1 MRRCHFLSPSRSWWG
16 HTLIDLTSSFNPS
29 LGWKYEKRRVKIR
42 KGVFVMPSWSRLCFP
57 RCRWI
62 SPQAHIKGIQ
72 SNQLQH
78 KLRANKFMMKPPV
91 TLVAP
96 MCRRS
101 LNPAPW
107 KDYVEPPRGVKSLK
121 CSEKAAGHELVS
133 LSPSVHLPALV
144 SGGVSHL
151 EALAVAAPRLPPQRC
166 PTNWI
171 HVCCYHAS
179 ASAGHR
185 EGFAG
190 LIRKKTLC

>member
-1 MRRCHFLSPSRSWWG
+1 MWPHHWTKNKEVCVCDALLCFMSRS
-16 HTLIDLTSSFNPS
+16 
-29 LGWKYEKRRVKIR
+29 
-42 KGVFVMPSWSRLCFP
+42 RLWFP

-62 SPQAHIKGIQ
+62 SPQADIKGIQ
-72 SNQLQH
+72 SNQLQN

-107 KDYVEPPRGVKSLK
+107 KDYVQPPRGVKSLK
-121 CSEKAAGHELVS
+121 CSEKAAGRELVS

-151 EALAVAAPRLPPQRC
+151 EALMVAAPRLSPSKMPDKLNPHLLLPRQCFCWPQGRVRRAN
-166 PTNWI
+166 PKEDA
-171 HVCCYHAS
+171 V
-179 ASAGHR
+179 
-185 EGFAG
+185 
-190 LIRKKTLC
+190 LIELAW